1 METNPKVNITINAKI
16 NPKARPSSEV
26 IDDLREMNR
35 IAAEDSEGP
44 IKQISE
50 AISTI
55 GRLRS
60 RLLVCQ
66 VELDESRKR
75 EGRAADLVREQ
86 VLAANKLASNVRD
99 CVRDGRVGDGESKQ
113 STLVNDLH
121 TELQVANNARKPLT
135 VDQAMEVAQRTN
147 NPNMWLGTIVA
158 IVAEA
163 DAVRL
168 RVAGRETGGGVVPA
182 PARPVAIEIEKAL
195 CAAKAFEVENARRV
209 DLLQSREWCDLVCA
223 LDNSMRTAGYR
234 NA

>member
-1 METNPKVNITINAKI
+1 METNPKVKITVEAKVA
-16 NPKARPSSEV
+16 PKARPASEV
-26 IDDLREMNR
+26 LDDLREMNR
-35 IAAEDSEGP
+35 IAAEDGEGP

-75 EGRAADLVREQ
+75 EAMAADLVREQ
-86 VLAANKLASNVRD
+86 VRLANKIQTTVRA
-99 CVRDGRVGDGESKQ
+99 CIRDGHVGNGER

-121 TELQVANNARKPLT
+121 AALQRANAAKKPLT
-135 VDQAMEVAQRTN
+135 VDQAMEVAGRTDQ
-147 NPNMWLGTIVA
+147 PNLWLGTIIA
-158 IVAEA
+158 IVCEA
-163 DAVRL
+163 DAIRL
-168 RVAGRETGGGVVPA
+168 RAAGREAGGGVVPA
-182 PARPVAIEIEKAL
+182 PARPVAVEIEKAL
-195 CAAKAFEVENARRV
+195 CAAKAFEFENARRV

-223 LDNSMRTAGYR
+223 LDNAMRAAGYL